1 MNPPGPATPDSDLGN
16 SGVRKL
22 VLWRHGE
29 TDYNAAG
36 RMQGHLDSALTEVGW
51 NQARFAVPALARF
64 SPDLVIAS
72 DLRRATDTAQVFTEG
87 MGVPLRIDKR
97 LRETH
102 LGEWQGK
109 TGAEVDAGYPGA
121 RDRWRVDATWAPPG
135 GESRVDVAERAH
147 DLVVDLEKDTFPSV
161 LLAAHGGLILAL
173 TARLLDLPLKHWPLL
188 GGIGNCHWVELARR
202 HGSWRL
208 LAYNAGMTG

>member
-1 MNPPGPATPDSDLGN
+1 VTP
-16 SGVRKL
+16 RRL

-36 RMQGHLDSALTEVGW
+36 RMQGHLDSALTPVGW

-72 DLRRATDTAQVFTEG
+72 DLRRATDTATVLTEAI
-87 MGVPLRIDKR
+87 GVPLRIDKR

-102 LGEWQGK
+102 LGEWQGL
-109 TGAEVDAGYPGA
+109 TGEQVDEAYPGE

-135 GESRVDVAERAH
+135 GESRVDVAGRAAE
-147 DLVVDLEKDTFPSV
+147 VVTDLEQSSTDVGDTVF
-161 LLAAHGGLILAL
+161 LATHGGLILAL
-173 TARLLDLPLKHWPLL
+173 TARLMGLPVPVWPSL
-188 GGIGNCHWVELARR
+188 GGIANCHWVELAKRD
-202 HGSWRL
+202 GKWRL
-208 LAYNAGMTG
+208 HAYNAGITG

>member
-1 MNPPGPATPDSDLGN
+1 MTF
-16 SGVRKL
+16 RRL

-64 SPDLVIAS
+64 EPDLVIAS
-72 DLRRATDTAQVFTEG
+72 DLRRATDTATVLTDAI
-87 MGVPLRIDKR
+87 GVPLRIDKR

-102 LGEWQGK
+102 LGDWQGK
-109 TGAEVDAGYPGA
+109 TGPEVDEGWPGE

-135 GESRVDVAERAH
+135 GESRVEVAERAGEVVA
-147 DLVVDLEKDTFPSV
+147 DLLSEADQRETV
-161 LLAAHGGLILAL
+161 LLAAHGGLITAL
-173 TARLLDLPLKHWPLL
+173 TAGLLGLPVEAWPQL
-188 GGIGNCHWVELARR
+188 GGIRNCHWVELALRT
-202 HGSWRL
+202 GKWRL
-208 LAYNAGMTG
+208 YAYNAGMYG